1 MMKIFVG
8 SSTEGLPQV
17 QEIEDELGRDFEIE
31 QWRRDAFPSGES
43 YLQSLCNATRRVD
56 FAILVLTPDDKK
68 VERGVETSS
77 ARDNCIFEAGLFM
90 GALDPKR
97 VFLVSSLRANEL
109 PSDLMGINVLDGQKN
124 GKMLAQDVRREARP
138 LGPYRQGDN
147 RIIPLTYQQ
156 LLDLEVALDSERR
169 VVVQSGQPL
178 ELEAT
183 PRAKNVRGYIAE
195 RVRSNMARE
204 VFYHYFF
211 HADPDTVDTIA
222 ALCRRLA
229 TFDGEGQR
237 LPENEIKKNLVLMRD
252 QLRIHFLPKQPLMDF
267 CIHDLMSPRPR
278 LYIRNRDYE
287 MFYLWSAGM
296 SAKEFADDVKTTVRD
311 AWRRKA
317 IFSPTGLYDL
327 DLDAEYKALLKE
339 RCLAY
344 FDGECQATAADYL
357 FGS

>member
-1 MMKIFVG
+1 MTKIFVG

-17 QEIEDELGRDFEIE
+17 QEIEEELGRDSEIE

-68 VERGVETSS
+68 VERGVETPS

-90 GALDPKR
+90 GSLDPKR
-97 VFLVSSLRANEL
+97 VFLVSSMGANEL
-109 PSDLMGINVLDGQKN
+109 PSDLLGINVLDGHKS
-124 GKMLAQDVRREARP
+124 GKMIAQDVRREARP
-138 LGPYRQGDN
+138 QGPYRRGDD

-183 PRAKNVRGYIAE
+183 PGAKNVRGYIPA

-204 VFYHYFF
+204 VYYHYFF

-222 ALCRRLA
+222 ALCKGLA
-229 TFDGEGQR
+229 TFDGEG
-237 LPENEIKKNLVLMRD
+237 LPLPVNEIKKNLDLMRK

-267 CIHDLMSPRPR
+267 CIHDLMSDRPR

-287 MFYLWSAGM
+287 MFYLWSKGM
-296 SAKEFADDVKTTVRD
+296 SAKQFAGDVLANVRD

-317 IFSPTGLYDL
+317 IFSPTGRYDL
-327 DLDAEYKALLKE
+327 NADPEYKALLQE

-357 FGS
+357 FGP